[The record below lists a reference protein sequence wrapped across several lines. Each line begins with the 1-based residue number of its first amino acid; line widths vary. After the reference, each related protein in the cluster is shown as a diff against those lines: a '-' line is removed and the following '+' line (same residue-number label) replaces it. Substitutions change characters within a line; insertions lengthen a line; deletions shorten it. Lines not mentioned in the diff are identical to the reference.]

1 MVLKKAE
8 LEYIM
13 SWLSTLGGA
22 FSCLGDDAIR
32 FADIAGKIS
41 VKQFNIAITMGD
53 PITISKCKLYYA
65 ISLIQ
70 LGKLKKAKYILRAE
84 YKFALTQIEN
94 DKRLVRMCLGIW
106 EKLKYSYYQN
116 KINSNNVLKSC

>member
-1 MVLKKAE
+1 MILRRAE

-22 FSCLGDDAIR
+22 FSSLGDDATR
-32 FADIAGKIS
+32 FANIAGKIS

-53 PITISKCKLYYA
+53 PITISRCKLYYA

-70 LGKLKKAKYILRAE
+70 LGKLRKAKYIVREE

-106 EKLKYSYYQN
+106 EKLKYEYQQRMLKN
-116 KINSNNVLKSC
+116 KT

>member
-1 MVLKKAE
+1 MILKKAE

-22 FSCLGDDAIR
+22 FSSLGDDAIK
-32 FADIAGKIS
+32 FANIAGKIS
-41 VKQFNIAITMGD
+41 VRQFNIAITMGD
-53 PITISKCKLYYA
+53 PITISRCKLYYS

-70 LGKLKKAKYILRAE
+70 RGILRKAKYILRTE

-94 DKRLVRMCLGIW
+94 DHRLVRMCLGIW
-106 EKLKYSYYQN
+106 EKLKYAYKERNEQ
-116 KINSNNVLKSC
+116 KLILKN